1 MKPSQLDY
9 NIYPEFQA
17 LETIFI
23 KEASDL
29 LVGAAISQFKTI
41 GFKISNEFNNYH
53 RTQVH
58 VLSENQIKLKAMGV
72 ARTIDVL
79 SLQIRK
85 QQKTVVLA

>member
-1 MKPSQLDY
+1 LKAKNKLLFKSINIQLESSQLDY
-9 NIYPEFQA
+9 NIYPIFQA

-58 VLSENQIKLKAMGV
+58 VLSENQIYKAEGNG
-72 ARTIDVL
+72 
-79 SLQIRK
+79 SC
-85 QQKTVVLA
+85 